1 LDTLADNSEQIE
13 QQIHHEETKLKVN
26 ELILQ
31 LEYHEE
37 LIIRLFFGVAPVNMA
52 QISRLATEERVKEL
66 KKIKFKRKKDNFSS
80 EKKNHPLLEKYHEI
94 LAVPRKK
101 EEIIQE
107 FMQPEFWRYFREF
120 PELAL
125 KTESSRRTSAKKLA
139 ETNQTTD
146 SAEQKKWKNESLPE
160 QQILRWISLGY
171 QPEETFDP
179 QNQLLQKLGV
189 SKKEKE
195 Q

>member
-1 LDTLADNSEQIE
+1 
-13 QQIHHEETKLKVN
+13 N

-101 EEIIQE
+101 EEIIKE

-120 PELAL
+120 PE
-125 KTESSRRTSAKKLA
+125 
-139 ETNQTTD
+139 
-146 SAEQKKWKNESLPE
+146 
-160 QQILRWISLGY
+160 
-171 QPEETFDP
+171 
-179 QNQLLQKLGV
+179 
-189 SKKEKE
+189 
-195 Q
+195 